1 MLVLRPAKAGC
12 LGCYYEGYDKCPVD
26 KEDGTR
32 DYSPCTN
39 YNTQTAM
46 IFVEQEDRGSQEEK

>member
-12 LGCYYEGYDKCPVD
+12 SGCYYERHDKCPVY

-32 DYSPCTN
+32 DYSPCTD
-39 YNTQTAM
+39 YDTQTAM
-46 IFVEQEDRGSQEEK
+46 IFVEQENEDEQIEK